1 MSTAKDNK
9 SSKPTNSRKKPETTP
24 AAQPVAPTPVPPT
37 TAAQPVAPTGQL
49 MTTPVVEPQ
58 VDQVPVPKKKS
69 SRAKKTVVQPSDSN
83 TEQSTEPAQTA
94 EQTDDEKMQKNRS
107 RQLNYD
113 EIMTL
118 IDDHITQNDNDKNR
132 LKEST
137 RSLKEIKKFLL
148 KTDQH
153 QKKIKQKPKVNRKP
167 TGFARPRGISDE
179 MLDFLTNT
187 AKINEIVVNRK
198 DEPVSTIKIEPGC
211 KLARNE
217 LTKVLCYHFKN
228 NNMRKDPSDQRKIYL
243 DQATSK
249 LFRIDV
255 DKFRSDGKLSDNG
268 EAIIT
273 YFDLQKYLPIH
284 CTKDE

>member
-1 MSTAKDNK
+1 MSTGKDNK
-9 SSKPTNSRKKPETTP
+9 SSKSTNNRRKNESQQP
-24 AAQPVAPTPVPPT
+24 AQPAQQPAPEQSTQ
-37 TAAQPVAPTGQL
+37 QPEQQPEQPA
-49 MTTPVVEPQ
+49 MN
-58 VDQVPVPKKKS
+58 KKKS
-69 SRAKKTVVQPSDSN
+69 SRVKRNATPLVESTNEQT
-83 TEQSTEPAQTA
+83 TEQVANM
-94 EQTDDEKMQKNRS
+94 EQNDDEKSQKNRY

-118 IDDHITQNDNDKNR
+118 IDDHINQNDNEKNR

-255 DKFRSDGKLSDNG
+255 DKFRSDGKLSENG